1 MSEIESSSNEK
12 FFTISNE
19 LSEIRAIQQ
28 QTIENQNK
36 NWKIIEEQFA
46 TIQGNFHILRD
57 CTQTLFSNQQINFN
71 FDTAASLLNVVYADI
86 ASYKTA
92 LYAFKTNV
100 LNSIPTLLD
109 KRLPMSLV
117 PRESLVAV
125 IDAVYKSQKEENHR
139 LTLAIPPSDVHSYYD
154 AKLLRDVTTIEEGLL
169 LNMAIPYASSQ
180 TAFQMY
186 RAQVIPMPQADPT
199 EAIKWV
205 TEGSYL
211 AISEDS
217 METTVL
223 TEEQYANCL
232 GSSTYRICHQTME
245 THLGQSSCLATLY
258 FHSTMTALT
267 VCETEKVLLPTPEKA
282 TNLGYGIWL
291 ITSASAAFS
300 LREYSLDELNTPKRE
315 DHPGCNICLIT
326 LDCGTQLISKFI
338 KIRPDLDSC
347 DKIPAKRISVSLP
360 DPLAHLISELPD
372 LSDLPYYESKTD
384 AGVKL
389 LREVKAKLI
398 DSPHLTKVDQLNEI
412 AKPIAHNMRL
422 LKPSLVDKMEQY
434 VPLRLSLTLTAIVFL
449 GNLVLHALIMYLYHR
464 FAIFRKLTPKF
475 LKSNA
480 GNIQLKPVLSV
491 AAAHR
496 NEFMEHGSKIRENY
510 MVLTQG
516 EMEACQTPKALS
528 RRTSACSSMGVV
540 NGNLEQNTRPNTE
553 REESFSQ
560 I

>member
-1 MSEIESSSNEK
+1 MKSTVRNYLSKLSEKWRTPSIECPLDFSTNFNSTTDPFNLNWLLDMIEDKAEAAKQEAQAIRTDTSRFLNKNQLESTRTRRAAPLIAAAAIAGIGLFGSGVMMGNSGGCGIMGIFGSCQDQAQANAKNIETLEQYSMALTDYVSEIESSSNEK

-117 PRESLVAV
+117 PRESLLAV

-169 LNMAIPYASSQ
+169 LNLAIPYASSQ

-245 THLGQSSCLATLY
+245 THLGQSSCLATL
-258 FHSTMTALT
+258 
-267 VCETEKVLLPTPEKA
+267 
-282 TNLGYGIWL
+282 
-291 ITSASAAFS
+291 
-300 LREYSLDELNTPKRE
+300 
-315 DHPGCNICLIT
+315 
-326 LDCGTQLISKFI
+326 
-338 KIRPDLDSC
+338 
-347 DKIPAKRISVSLP
+347 
-360 DPLAHLISELPD
+360 
-372 LSDLPYYESKTD
+372 
-384 AGVKL
+384 
-389 LREVKAKLI
+389 
-398 DSPHLTKVDQLNEI
+398 
-412 AKPIAHNMRL
+412 
-422 LKPSLVDKMEQY
+422 
-434 VPLRLSLTLTAIVFL
+434 
-449 GNLVLHALIMYLYHR
+449 
-464 FAIFRKLTPKF
+464 
-475 LKSNA
+475 
-480 GNIQLKPVLSV
+480 
-491 AAAHR
+491 
-496 NEFMEHGSKIRENY
+496 
-510 MVLTQG
+510 
-516 EMEACQTPKALS
+516 
-528 RRTSACSSMGVV
+528 
-540 NGNLEQNTRPNTE
+540 
-553 REESFSQ
+553 
-560 I
+560 